1 MVKYMLRRVVACLAV
16 IAMTLSLT
24 VNAME
29 PYNNYTYDSDE
40 NLWLEPQA
48 YYADHIIL
56 GSELGIGD
64 FEKPSDV
71 FVAEDGRIY
80 IADTGNNRIVILKSD
95 GTPDREIKSFQNNG
109 KQDSLLSP
117 QGIFVTEDNT
127 LYIADTENKR
137 IVILGADGNLLR
149 DLILMWIRVFP
160 MLRIGFLSTMQ
171 GVCLLFPKI

>member
-1 MVKYMLRRVVACLAV
+1 MLRRVVACLAV

-109 KQDSLLSP
+109 KQDSLCRRKESL
-117 QGIFVTEDNT
+117 
-127 LYIADTENKR
+127 
-137 IVILGADGNLLR
+137 
-149 DLILMWIRVFP
+149 
-160 MLRIGFLSTMQ
+160 
-171 GVCLLFPKI
+171 